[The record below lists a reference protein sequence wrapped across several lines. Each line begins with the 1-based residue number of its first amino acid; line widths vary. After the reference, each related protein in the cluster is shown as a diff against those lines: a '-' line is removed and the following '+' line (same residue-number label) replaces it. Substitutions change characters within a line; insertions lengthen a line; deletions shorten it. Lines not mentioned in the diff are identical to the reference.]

1 MSGQE
6 VSQIGPMQARLRL
19 LEEQFE
25 REMRERGFEPSQA
38 DNVPLTSSLAKLYNE
53 QEQLRAE
60 LALLTDDQKQ
70 ND

>member
-1 MSGQE
+1 M
-6 VSQIGPMQARLRL
+6 GPIRARLRL

-38 DNVPLTSSLAKLYNE
+38 DNVPLTPSLAKLYNE

-60 LALLTDDQKQ
+60 LALLTGEQE
-70 ND
+70 

>member
-6 VSQIGPMQARLRL
+6 VSQIGPIRARLRL

-25 REMRERGFEPSQA
+25 REMRGRGYEPSQA
-38 DNVPLTSSLAKLYNE
+38 DNVPLTPSLAKLYNE

-60 LALLTDDQKQ
+60 LALLTDKQ
-70 ND
+70 E